1 MTTPA
6 MPQVVSSD
14 VERAT
19 PVQTAAASEATTGL
33 QTFAHRLLSEHPE
46 LFAGPNAVVSA
57 ASIGTAFA
65 MLRAGAE
72 GETAAQIDEVLG
84 FPSTGLG
91 PAYNFLTDQ
100 WATSAGDGPGLSVAN
115 SLFVQAGLELKPVY
129 LEALARD
136 FGAGLRTVDFGAD
149 AAEVINAWV
158 RAQTRERIQR
168 LFDELS
174 PATRLVLANAIY
186 LKATWVSQF
195 TAEATRD
202 LEFRRASG
210 GRVRVP
216 FMHQAS
222 AFDLVRDADW
232 SAVRLPYRGGD
243 LSMWVLL
250 PDRVGD
256 PVPLLEPSV
265 LERATA
271 TASREVVELSLPKW
285 DLRSDVPLTE
295 VLPAMGMPKAFTEA
309 AEFSGISDSELMID
323 EVIHRADV
331 TVDEEGTEAAAVTG
345 IGMRVSGLPP
355 SPKASFVA
363 DRPFAFVVLHDATG
377 APLFEGVVGDPSA
390 TR

>member
-1 MTTPA
+1 M
-6 MPQVVSSD
+6 
-14 VERAT
+14 
-19 PVQTAAASEATTGL
+19 
-33 QTFAHRLLSEHPE
+33 F
-46 LFAGPNAVVSA
+46 
-57 ASIGTAFA
+57 
-65 MLRAGAE
+65 
-72 GETAAQIDEVLG
+72 
-84 FPSTGLG
+84 
-91 PAYNFLTDQ
+91 
-100 WATSAGDGPGLSVAN
+100 
-115 SLFVQAGLELKPVY
+115 

-136 FGAGLRTVDFGAD
+136 FGAGLRAVDFGAD

-174 PATRLVLANAIY
+174 PATRLVFANAIY

-202 LEFRRASG
+202 GRFRRASG
-210 GRVRVP
+210 GRVPVP

-222 AFDLVRDADW
+222 AFDFIRDADW

-250 PDRVGD
+250 PDRIGD

-285 DLRSDVPLTE
+285 DFQSDVPLTE
-295 VLPAMGMPKAFTEA
+295 VLPAMGMAKAFTEA
-309 AEFSGISDSELMID
+309 AEFSGIADAELMID

-345 IGMRVSGLPP
+345 IAMRASGLPP
-355 SPKASFVA
+355 SPTASFVA

-390 TR
+390 TRD